1 MALTEAEMA
10 LEEGEIPIGA
20 VLVCQDR
27 LIAKAHNLTETLCD
41 VTAHAEMQVFTS
53 ASSMLGSKYLKDCT
67 LYVTLQPCP
76 MCAGAAYWTQLS
88 RVVYGAEDLK
98 HAHIDRKPLYHP
110 KTRVEGGVLKEESA
124 ALLQHFFQEKRP
136 DRKEGRGAGRTHATG
151 NADREVVTNG
161 QTKIH

>member
-1 MALTEAEMA
+1 MTQHNNSSSEDSKWMHMALTEAEMA

-76 MCAGAAYWTQLS
+76 CVRG
-88 RVVYGAEDLK
+88 
-98 HAHIDRKPLYHP
+98 
-110 KTRVEGGVLKEESA
+110 
-124 ALLQHFFQEKRP
+124 RP
-136 DRKEGRGAGRTHATG
+136 IGRNCRAWCMER
-151 NADREVVTNG
+151 R
-161 QTKIH
+161 I